1 MAFKVP
7 LHSSKHF
14 PRLWILVGRYY
25 HALTVTASVWYQ
37 KKCLTSLS
45 PNHIIFVTQHVA
57 ITTTLIL
64 DLNTDQNISCQVRHS
79 AVF

>member
-37 KKCLTSLS
+37 K
-45 PNHIIFVTQHVA
+45 NA
-57 ITTTLIL
+57 
-64 DLNTDQNISCQVRHS
+64 
-79 AVF
+79 